1 MAKNMPDGIAW
12 DLHANCWCRIDRN
25 EQIGILSA
33 AYVSD
38 ESYPNSI
45 PLVADLKRQLA
56 HQQGVIE
63 ALQANIAELTKPP
76 PEVSLTPLVGDR
88 RAVLTIGLYES
99 KPAIPA
105 QALKAAKL
113 PKFF

>member
-1 MAKNMPDGIAW
+1 MEYMYGDDDWWERPDCGSFWSKADPDNVPWI
-12 DLHANCWCRIDRN
+12 
-25 EQIGILSA
+25 
-33 AYVSD
+33 SD
-38 ESYPNSI
+38 FRR
-45 PLVADLKRQLA
+45 LLA

-76 PEVSLTPLVGDR
+76 PEVSLTPLVVDR

-105 QALKAAKL
+105 QALKVAKL
-113 PKFF
+113 PRFF